1 MSQIMPILA
10 ALKRHK
16 AGTILIALQI
26 ALTLA
31 IVCNALSIIQQRIV
45 RLSRPTGMIET
56 NLLTVGSDWVG
67 VSNDDIGSLIRS
79 DLLALRQLPG
89 VQSATVSYTYP
100 LYGSGWSASVRTDP
114 TAPNPMTS
122 TAQYFT
128 DDQAIAATGTK
139 LIAGRNFRPDEVS
152 TANSKSY
159 LPPPQVIVTKALANR
174 IYPNDSALG
183 KTIYLRDGTTVP
195 STIIG
200 IVEHLQ
206 GPRMSSSSDAV
217 ADNAVLIPIILT
229 DQSNSYLVRA
239 KPGELTAL
247 VKSVPATL
255 YKVSRMRVIP
265 QESGVR
271 TFDVV
276 REQAYRIDHGMVII
290 MSVVCVVLLATTA
303 AGIVGLTS
311 FWVSQRRRQIGVR
324 RALGATRGDIFS
336 YYLTEN
342 LLISLSGALIG
353 AILAEAINTWLG
365 NSFEMARLSLGYVGI
380 AMIIVLLLGQGAVLA
395 PALRASRM
403 SPLEVTRSK

>member
-1 MSQIMPILA
+1 MLQIMPILV

-31 IVCNALSIIQQRIV
+31 IVCNAISIIQQRMV

-67 VSNDDIGSLIRS
+67 VSNDDIGSLISS

-89 VQSATVSYTYP
+89 VQSATVSYAYP

-114 TAPNPMTS
+114 SATNPITS

-128 DDQAIAATGTK
+128 DDQAIDTTGAK

-152 TANSKSY
+152 SASSKSY
-159 LPPPQVIVTKALANR
+159 SPPPQVIVTKALADR
-174 IYPNDSALG
+174 VYPNGSALG
-183 KTIYLRDGTTVP
+183 KAIYLREGTTVP

-200 IVEHLQ
+200 IMESLQ
-206 GPRMSSSSDAV
+206 GPRMSPSSDVV

-239 KPGELTAL
+239 KPGQLTEL
-247 VKSVPATL
+247 VKSVPAML
-255 YKVSRMRVIP
+255 YKVSRTRVIP
-265 QESGVR
+265 QQTGVR

-311 FWVSQRRRQIGVR
+311 FWVGQRRRQIGVR
-324 RALGATRGDIFS
+324 RALGATRGDIFG
-336 YYLTEN
+336 YFLTEN
-342 LLISLSGALIG
+342 LLISVSGAIIG
-353 AILAEAINTWLG
+353 AILAVGVNIWLST
-365 NSFEMARLSLGYVGI
+365 SFEMARLSLGYIGI

-395 PALRASRM
+395 PAIRASRM

>member
-1 MSQIMPILA
+1 MLQIMPILV

-31 IVCNALSIIQQRIV
+31 IVCNAISIIQQRVV

-67 VSNDDIGSLIRS
+67 VSNNDIGPLIRS
-79 DLLALRQLPG
+79 DLLALRQTPG
-89 VQSATVSYTYP
+89 VQSATVSYAFP

-114 TAPNPMTS
+114 SATNPITS

-128 DDQAIAATGTK
+128 DDQAIDTTGAK
-139 LIAGRNFRPDEVS
+139 LIAGRNFRSDEVS
-152 TANSKSY
+152 SASSKSY
-159 LPPPQVIVTKALANR
+159 SPPPQVIVTKALADR
-174 IYPNDSALG
+174 VYPDGSALG
-183 KTIYLRDGTTVP
+183 KAIYLREGTTVP

-200 IVEHLQ
+200 IMESLR
-206 GPRMSSSSDAV
+206 GPRMSPSSDVV

-239 KPGELTAL
+239 KPGQLTEL
-247 VKSVPATL
+247 VKSVPAML
-255 YKVSRMRVIP
+255 YKVSRTRVIP
-265 QESGVR
+265 QETGVR

-290 MSVVCVVLLATTA
+290 MSVVCVVLLSTTA

-311 FWVSQRRRQIGVR
+311 FWVGQRRRQIGVR
-324 RALGATRGDIFS
+324 RALGATRGDIFG
-336 YYLTEN
+336 YFLTEN
-342 LLISLSGALIG
+342 LLISVSGAIIG
-353 AILAEAINTWLG
+353 AILAVGVNIWLST
-365 NSFEMARLSLGYVGI
+365 SFEMTRLSLGYIGI
-380 AMIIVLLLGQGAVLA
+380 AMIVVLLLGQGAVLA
-395 PALRASRM
+395 PAIRASRM
-403 SPLEVTRSK
+403 SPLEVMRSK